1 MKAVSNTSP
10 LIFLT
15 KVGRLNFLD
24 SHDILIP
31 AQVFGELEKWEK
43 VDSDSYLT
51 LNRWIKNKKI
61 TPTKAD
67 ALRDLPKG
75 LGEGEKA
82 AISLALKE
90 SIKMIFIDEKKARIT
105 AKSLGLIPKGTIAII
120 YQQFLEKNITKQ
132 ECRKLVFELVKKGY
146 RIREELI
153 AEFLGKLE

>member
-1 MKAVSNTSP
+1 MKAISNTSP
-10 LIFLT
+10 FIFLT
-15 KVGRLNFLD
+15 KLGKLNFLD
-24 SHDILIP
+24 SYDILIP
-31 AQVFGELEKWEK
+31 AQVIEELEKWEK
-43 VDSDSYLT
+43 IDSDSYLT

-61 TPTKAD
+61 TPTKVD
-67 ALRDLPKG
+67 VLRDLPKG

-90 SIKMIFIDEKKARIT
+90 SIKTIFLDEKKARIT

-132 ECRKLVFELVKKGY
+132 DCRKLLFELVKKGY

-153 AEFLGKLE
+153 VEFLEKLE